1 VLTNRGEKMSNVL
14 IDFND
19 QVVLIVGA
27 ASGIGRAAAQ
37 LIASRGGTIVIS
49 DIDKAGLASLQKEL
63 GLEDKQVKIVD
74 LGDQASIQGLVT
86 SVISDHG
93 RIDALINTAGVVGP
107 TSTKVEDVEWAAF
120 ERTVTINLFGTVWL
134 TQAILPHM
142 KARKYGRIAHVAS
155 IAGKEG
161 NPGMHA
167 YNTSKAG
174 MIGFIKGVGKEVAT
188 EGITINAIA
197 PAVIRT
203 PMNADTSEETLKY
216 MLGRIPMGR
225 VGEPEEAAEM
235 LAFMVSK
242 ACSFTTGFT
251 FDTTGGRATY

>member
-1 VLTNRGEKMSNVL
+1 MTSDLR
-14 IDFND
+14 DFTD
-19 QVVLIVGA
+19 QVVLVVGA
-27 ASGIGRAAAQ
+27 ASGIGKAAAQ
-37 LIASRGGTIVIS
+37 LIAARGATVVIA
-49 DIDKAGLASLQKEL
+49 DLDTDGLSTLQREL
-63 GLEDKQVKIVD
+63 GLYDNQVKKVD
-74 LGDQASIQGLVT
+74 LSNQASIQSLV
-86 SVISDHG
+86 SSIIADQGH
-93 RIDALINTAGVVGP
+93 IDALVNTAGIVGP
-107 TSTKVEDVEWAAF
+107 TNTKVEDMDWAIF
-120 ERTVTINLFGTVWL
+120 EKTVSINLFGAIWV
-134 TQAILPHM
+134 TQAVLPHM

-174 MIGFIKGVGKEVAT
+174 LIGFVKGVGKEVAGD
-188 EGITINAIA
+188 GITINAFA

-203 PMNADTSEETLKY
+203 PFNAGTSEETLKY

-251 FDTTGGRATY
+251 FDASGGRATY

>member
-1 VLTNRGEKMSNVL
+1 MSSDLTNFSG
-14 IDFND
+14 
-19 QVVLIVGA
+19 QVVLVVGA
-27 ASGIGRAAAQ
+27 ASGIGRSAAH
-37 LIASRGGTIVIS
+37 LIASRGGTVVIA
-49 DIDKAGLASLQKEL
+49 DLDKTGLTSLQKEL
-63 GLEDKQVKIVD
+63 NLGDDRVKSVD
-74 LGDQASIQGLVT
+74 LCDQSSVQALIA
-86 SVISDHG
+86 SVISEHSQ
-93 RIDALINTAGVVGP
+93 IDALINTAGIVGP
-107 TSTKVEDVEWAAF
+107 TSTKIEEFNWAAF

-134 TQAILPHM
+134 TQAVLPHM
-142 KARKYGRIAHVAS
+142 KAKKYGRIAHVAS

-167 YNTSKAG
+167 YNASKSG
-174 MIGFIKGVGKEVAT
+174 MIGFIKGVAKEIAP
-188 EGITINAIA
+188 EGITINALA

-203 PMNADTSEETLKY
+203 PMNSGVTPETLAY

-251 FDTTGGRATY
+251 FDTSGGRATY

>member
-1 VLTNRGEKMSNVL
+1 MTTDLR
-14 IDFND
+14 DFSG
-19 QVVLIVGA
+19 QVVLLVGA
-27 ASGIGRAAAQ
+27 ASGIGRSAAQ
-37 LIASRGGTIVIS
+37 LIASRGATVVIADLDQVGLSTLQSDLGINANQVKSVDMSDQKSIQALVANVIS
-49 DIDKAGLASLQKEL
+49 E
-63 GLEDKQVKIVD
+63 
-74 LGDQASIQGLVT
+74 QGQ
-86 SVISDHG
+86 
-93 RIDALINTAGVVGP
+93 IDAVVNTAGIVGP
-107 TSTKVEDVEWAAF
+107 TNTKLEDVDWAIF
-120 ERTVTINLFGTVWL
+120 EKTVVINLFGTVWL
-134 TQAILPHM
+134 TQAVIPHM

-167 YNTSKAG
+167 YNTSKSG

-188 EGITINAIA
+188 EGITINAFA

-203 PMNADTSEETLKY
+203 PFNVGTSDETLKY

-235 LAFMVSK
+235 LAFMVST

-251 FDTTGGRATY
+251 FDASGGRATY

>member
-1 VLTNRGEKMSNVL
+1 MTTDLR
-14 IDFND
+14 DFSG
-19 QVVLIVGA
+19 QVVLVVGA
-27 ASGIGRAAAQ
+27 ASGIGRATAQ
-37 LIASRGGTIVIS
+37 LISSRGGTVVIADLDS
-49 DIDKAGLASLQKEL
+49 AGLASLQKEL
-63 GLEDKQVKIVD
+63 GLKDNQVKSVD
-74 LGDQASIQGLVT
+74 LGNQSSIQQLIA
-86 SVISDHG
+86 SVLADHEQ
-93 RIDALINTAGVVGP
+93 IDALVNTAGMVGP
-107 TSTKVEDVEWAAF
+107 TNTKVEDVDWAAF
-120 ERTVTINLFGTVWL
+120 EKTVTINLFGTIWL
-134 TQAILPHM
+134 TQEVLPHM
-142 KARKYGRIAHVAS
+142 KARKYGRIAHIAS

-188 EGITINAIA
+188 EGITINAFA

-203 PMNADTSEETLKY
+203 PFNAGTSDETLKY

-235 LAFMVSK
+235 LAFMVSR

-251 FDTTGGRATY
+251 FDASGGRATY